1 MRLFYV
7 VGGESAALATRLVY
21 AGLLVSGRRHAIVI
35 LPRLYPQKEVYML
48 TVTEAAQRKI
58 AAVIQARGKPGDGLR
73 IAIVGRSS
81 AGFTYDMQ
89 LVEAGDAEAE
99 DIVVNVGDFS
109 VLIDAESAPHMRDAI
124 IDYVEDLQQSG
135 FRIGNPNPVWTD
147 PQALAIQELLDT
159 QINPAVA
166 SHGGHIELV
175 DVRDNIVYIRFGGG
189 CQGCGMVSV
198 TLNQGVEQ
206 AIREA
211 FPAIREIVDVT
222 DHAAGTSPYYQSSK
236 G

>member
-1 MRLFYV
+1 
-7 VGGESAALATRLVY
+7 
-21 AGLLVSGRRHAIVI
+21 
-35 LPRLYPQKEVYML
+35 ML
-48 TVTEAAQRKI
+48 TVTEAAKRKI
-58 AAVIQARGKPGDGLR
+58 LSIIQAHGKPGDGLR

-89 LVEAGDAEAE
+89 LLEEGDAEA
-99 DIVVNVGDFS
+99 DDVIVNVGDFP
-109 VLIDAESAPHMRDAI
+109 VVIDAESAPHMRDVI
-124 IDYVEDLQQSG
+124 IDYVEELQQSG

-147 PQALAIQELLDT
+147 PKAMAIQELLDT

-175 DVRDNIVYIRFGGG
+175 DVHDDIVYIRFGGG

-206 AIREA
+206 AIHDA
-211 FPAIREIVDVT
+211 FPEIREIVDVT
-222 DHAAGTSPYYQSSK
+222 DHAAGTNPYYQSSK

>member
-1 MRLFYV
+1 
-7 VGGESAALATRLVY
+7 
-21 AGLLVSGRRHAIVI
+21 
-35 LPRLYPQKEVYML
+35 ML
-48 TVTEAAQRKI
+48 TVTEAAKHKI
-58 AAVIQARGKPGDGLR
+58 LSVIQAHGKPGDGLR
-73 IAIVGRSS
+73 ITIVGRSS
-81 AGFTYDMQ
+81 AGFTYNMQ
-89 LVEAGDAEAE
+89 LVEEGDAEAE
-99 DIVVNVGDFS
+99 DIVVDVGDFP
-109 VLIDAESAPHMRDAI
+109 VIIDADSAPYMRDVI
-124 IDYVEDLQQSG
+124 IDYVEELQQSG

-147 PQALAIQELLDT
+147 PQAMAIQELLDA

-175 DVRDNIVYIRFGGG
+175 DVHDNIVYIRFGGG

-211 FPAIREIVDVT
+211 FPEIREIVDVT
-222 DHAAGTSPYYQSSK
+222 DHAAGTNPYYQSSK

>member
-1 MRLFYV
+1 
-7 VGGESAALATRLVY
+7 
-21 AGLLVSGRRHAIVI
+21 
-35 LPRLYPQKEVYML
+35 ML
-48 TVTEAAQRKI
+48 TVTEAAKRKI
-58 AAVIQARGKPGDGLR
+58 LSVIQAHGKSGDGLR
-73 IAIVGRSS
+73 IAIVGRSA

-89 LVEAGDAEAE
+89 LVGEGDAQAE
-99 DIVVNVGDFS
+99 DIVVDVGDFP
-109 VLIDAESAPHMRDAI
+109 VIIDAESAPHMRDVI

-135 FRIGNPNPVWTD
+135 FRIGNPNSVWTD
-147 PQALAIQELLDT
+147 PKAMAVQELLDT

-175 DVRDNIVYIRFGGG
+175 DVHDDIVYIRFGGG

-211 FPAIREIVDVT
+211 FPEIREIVDVT
-222 DHAAGTSPYYQSSK
+222 DHAAGTNPYYQSSK

>member
-1 MRLFYV
+1 
-7 VGGESAALATRLVY
+7 
-21 AGLLVSGRRHAIVI
+21 
-35 LPRLYPQKEVYML
+35 ML
-48 TVTEAAQRKI
+48 TVTEAAKHKI
-58 AAVIQARGKPGDGLR
+58 LSVIQAHGKPGDGLR

-89 LVEAGDAEAE
+89 LVEEGDAEAE
-99 DIVVNVGDFS
+99 DIVVDVGDFA
-109 VLIDAESAPHMRDAI
+109 VIVDPESAPYMRDVV

-135 FRIGNPNPVWTD
+135 FRIGNPNPIWTD
-147 PQALAIQELLDT
+147 PQAMAIQELLDT

-175 DVRDNIVYIRFGGG
+175 DVHDNIVYIRFGGG

-211 FPAIREIVDVT
+211 FPEIREIVDVT
-222 DHAAGTSPYYQSSK
+222 DHAAGTNPYYQSSK

>member
-1 MRLFYV
+1 
-7 VGGESAALATRLVY
+7 
-21 AGLLVSGRRHAIVI
+21 
-35 LPRLYPQKEVYML
+35 ML
-48 TVTEAAQRKI
+48 TVTEAAKRKI
-58 AAVIQARGKPGDGLR
+58 LSVIQAHGKPGDGLR

-89 LVEAGDAEAE
+89 LVEEKEAEAE
-99 DIVVNVGDFS
+99 DIVVNVGDFP
-109 VLIDAESAPHMRDAI
+109 VLIDADSASHMQDVI

-147 PQALAIQELLDT
+147 PKAMAIQELLDT

-166 SHGGHIELV
+166 SHGGHVELV
-175 DVRDNIVYIRFGGG
+175 DVHDDIVYIRFGGG

-211 FPAIREIVDVT
+211 FPEIREIVDVT
-222 DHAAGTSPYYQSSK
+222 DHAAGTNPYYQSSK

>member
-1 MRLFYV
+1 
-7 VGGESAALATRLVY
+7 
-21 AGLLVSGRRHAIVI
+21 
-35 LPRLYPQKEVYML
+35 ML
-48 TVTEAAQRKI
+48 TVTEAAKHKI
-58 AAVIQARGKPGDGLR
+58 LSVIQVHGKPGDGLR

-89 LVEAGDAEAE
+89 LVEEGDAEAE
-99 DIVVNVGDFS
+99 DVIVNVGEFP
-109 VLIDAESAPHMRDAI
+109 VFIDADSAPHMRDVI
-124 IDYVEDLQQSG
+124 VDYVEELQQSG

-147 PQALAIQELLDT
+147 PKAMAIQELLDT

-166 SHGGHIELV
+166 SHGGHVELV
-175 DVRDNIVYIRFGGG
+175 DVHDDIVYIRFGGG

-206 AIREA
+206 AIHEA
-211 FPAIREIVDVT
+211 FPEIREIVDVT
-222 DHAAGTSPYYQSSK
+222 DHAAGTNPYYQSSK

>member
-1 MRLFYV
+1 
-7 VGGESAALATRLVY
+7 
-21 AGLLVSGRRHAIVI
+21 
-35 LPRLYPQKEVYML
+35 ML
-48 TVTEAAQRKI
+48 TVTEAAKRKI
-58 AAVIQARGKPGDGLR
+58 LSVIQAHGKPGDGLR
-73 IAIVGRSS
+73 IAIVGRSA

-89 LVEAGDAEAE
+89 LVEEGDAEAE
-99 DIVVNVGDFS
+99 DIVVDVGDFS
-109 VLIDAESAPHMRDAI
+109 VIVDPDSAPYMRDVV

-135 FRIGNPNPVWTD
+135 FRIGNPNPIWTD
-147 PQALAIQELLDT
+147 PQAMAIQELLDT

-175 DVRDNIVYIRFGGG
+175 DVHDNIVYIRFGGG

-206 AIREA
+206 AIHEA
-211 FPAIREIVDVT
+211 FPEIREIVDVT
-222 DHAAGTSPYYQSSK
+222 DHAAGTNPYYQSSK

>member
-1 MRLFYV
+1 
-7 VGGESAALATRLVY
+7 
-21 AGLLVSGRRHAIVI
+21 
-35 LPRLYPQKEVYML
+35 ML

-58 AAVIQARGKPGDGLR
+58 LSVIQAQGKPGDGLR

-89 LVEAGDAEAE
+89 LVEKKNAEAD
-99 DIVVNVGDFS
+99 DIIVNVGAFP
-109 VLIDAESAPHMRDAI
+109 VIIDAESAPYMRDVI
-124 IDYVEDLQQSG
+124 IDYVEELQQSG
-135 FRIGNPNPVWTD
+135 FRIGNPNPLWSD
-147 PQALAIQELLDT
+147 PQAMAIQELLDT

-175 DVRDNIVYIRFGGG
+175 DVHDNIVYIRFGGG

-211 FPAIREIVDVT
+211 FPEIREIVDVT
-222 DHAAGTSPYYQSSK
+222 DHAAGPNPYYQSSK

>member
-1 MRLFYV
+1 
-7 VGGESAALATRLVY
+7 
-21 AGLLVSGRRHAIVI
+21 
-35 LPRLYPQKEVYML
+35 ML
-48 TVTEAAQRKI
+48 TVTEAAKRKI
-58 AAVIQARGKPGDGLR
+58 LSVIQAQGKPGDGLR
-73 IAIVGRSS
+73 ITIVGRSS
-81 AGFTYDMQ
+81 AGFTYDMH
-89 LVEAGDAEAE
+89 LVEEGDAQAE
-99 DIVVNVGDFS
+99 DIVVDVGEFP
-109 VLIDAESAPHMRDAI
+109 VIIDADSAPHMRDVI

-135 FRIGNPNPVWTD
+135 FRIGNPNSVWTD
-147 PQALAIQELLDT
+147 PKAMAMQELLDT

-175 DVRDNIVYIRFGGG
+175 DVHDDIVYIRFGGG

-211 FPAIREIVDVT
+211 FPEIREIVDVT
-222 DHAAGTSPYYQSSK
+222 DHAAGTNPYYQSSK

>member
-1 MRLFYV
+1 
-7 VGGESAALATRLVY
+7 
-21 AGLLVSGRRHAIVI
+21 
-35 LPRLYPQKEVYML
+35 ML
-48 TVTEAAQRKI
+48 TVTEAAKRKI
-58 AAVIQARGKPGDGLR
+58 LSIIQAHGKPCDGLR

-89 LVEAGDAEAE
+89 LVEEGDTEA
-99 DIVVNVGDFS
+99 DDVIVNVGDFP
-109 VLIDAESAPHMRDAI
+109 VVIDAESAPHMRDVI
-124 IDYVEDLQQSG
+124 IDYVEELQQSG

-147 PQALAIQELLDT
+147 PKAMAIQELLDT

-175 DVRDNIVYIRFGGG
+175 DVHDDIVYIRFGGG

-206 AIREA
+206 AIHDA
-211 FPAIREIVDVT
+211 FPEIREIVDVT
-222 DHAAGTSPYYQSSK
+222 DHAAGTNPYYQSSK

>member
-1 MRLFYV
+1 
-7 VGGESAALATRLVY
+7 
-21 AGLLVSGRRHAIVI
+21 
-35 LPRLYPQKEVYML
+35 ML
-48 TVTEAAQRKI
+48 TVTEAAKRKI
-58 AAVIQARGKPGDGLR
+58 LSVIQAHGKPGDGLR

-89 LVEAGDAEAE
+89 LVEEGEAEAE
-99 DIVVNVGDFS
+99 DIVVDVGDFA
-109 VLIDAESAPHMRDAI
+109 VIVDPESAPYMRDVV

-147 PQALAIQELLDT
+147 PQAMAIQELLDT
-159 QINPAVA
+159 QINPVVA
-166 SHGGHIELV
+166 SHGGRIELM
-175 DVRDNIVYIRFGGG
+175 DMHDNIVYIRFGGG
-189 CQGCGMVSV
+189 CQGCSLVGT

-211 FPAIREIVDVT
+211 FPEIREIVDVT
-222 DHAAGTSPYYQSSK
+222 DHAAGTNPYYQSSK

>member
-1 MRLFYV
+1 MLTIT
-7 VGGESAALATRLVY
+7 ESA
-21 AGLLVSGRRHAIVI
+21 
-35 LPRLYPQKEVYML
+35 K
-48 TVTEAAQRKI
+48 RKI
-58 AAVIQARGKPGDGLR
+58 LSVIQAQGKPGDGLR

-89 LVEAGDAEAE
+89 LIEEGEAEAE
-99 DIVVNVGDFS
+99 DSVVDTGDFP
-109 VLIDAESAPHMRDAI
+109 VIIDSGSASHMQDVI

-135 FRIGNPNPVWTD
+135 FRIGNPNPVWAD
-147 PQALAIQELLDT
+147 PQAVAIQELLDT
-159 QINPAVA
+159 QINPGVA
-166 SHGGHIELV
+166 THGGHVELM
-175 DVRDNIVYIRFGGG
+175 DVQDNVVYIRFGGG

-211 FPAIREIVDVT
+211 FPEIREIVDVT
-222 DHAAGTSPYYQSSK
+222 DHAAGTNPYYQSSK

>member
-1 MRLFYV
+1 
-7 VGGESAALATRLVY
+7 
-21 AGLLVSGRRHAIVI
+21 
-35 LPRLYPQKEVYML
+35 ML

-58 AAVIQARGKPGDGLR
+58 LSVIQAHGKPGDGLR

-89 LVEAGDAEAE
+89 LVEEGDAEAE
-99 DIVVNVGDFS
+99 DVIVHAGDFP
-109 VLIDAESAPHMRDAI
+109 VMIDADSAPHMRDVI
-124 IDYVEDLQQSG
+124 IDYVEELQQSG

-147 PQALAIQELLDT
+147 PKAMAIQELLDT

-166 SHGGHIELV
+166 SHGGHVELV
-175 DVRDNIVYIRFGGG
+175 DVHDNIVYIRFGGG

-206 AIREA
+206 AIHEA
-211 FPAIREIVDVT
+211 FPRSVRLSMSLTMRPAPIPITSRPKANHRRTPRAHTGMCDVCR
-222 DHAAGTSPYYQSSK
+222 ASCS
-236 G
+236 

>member
-1 MRLFYV
+1 
-7 VGGESAALATRLVY
+7 
-21 AGLLVSGRRHAIVI
+21 
-35 LPRLYPQKEVYML
+35 ML
-48 TVTEAAQRKI
+48 TVTEAAKRKI
-58 AAVIQARGKPGDGLR
+58 LSIIQAHGKSGDGLR

-89 LVEAGDAEAE
+89 LLEEGDAEA
-99 DIVVNVGDFS
+99 DDVIVNVGDFP
-109 VLIDAESAPHMRDAI
+109 VVIDAESAPHMRDVI
-124 IDYVEDLQQSG
+124 IDYVEELQQSG

-147 PQALAIQELLDT
+147 PKAMAIQELLDT

-175 DVRDNIVYIRFGGG
+175 DVHDDIVYIRFGGG

-206 AIREA
+206 AIHDA
-211 FPAIREIVDVT
+211 FPEIREIVDVT
-222 DHAAGTSPYYQSSK
+222 DHAAGTNPYYQSSK

>member
-1 MRLFYV
+1 
-7 VGGESAALATRLVY
+7 
-21 AGLLVSGRRHAIVI
+21 
-35 LPRLYPQKEVYML
+35 ML
-48 TVTEAAQRKI
+48 TVTEAAKRKI
-58 AAVIQARGKPGDGLR
+58 LSVIQGHGKPGDGLR

-89 LVEAGDAEAE
+89 LVEEGDAEAE
-99 DIVVNVGDFS
+99 DTVVDVGDFA
-109 VLIDAESAPHMRDAI
+109 VLVDPDSAPYMRDVV

-135 FRIGNPNPVWTD
+135 FRIGNPNPIWTD
-147 PQALAIQELLDT
+147 PQAMAIQELLDT
-159 QINPAVA
+159 QVNPAVA

-175 DVRDNIVYIRFGGG
+175 DVHDNIVYIRFGGG

-211 FPAIREIVDVT
+211 FPEIREIVDVT
-222 DHAAGTSPYYQSSK
+222 DHAAGTNPYYQSSK

>member
-1 MRLFYV
+1 
-7 VGGESAALATRLVY
+7 
-21 AGLLVSGRRHAIVI
+21 
-35 LPRLYPQKEVYML
+35 ML
-48 TVTEAAQRKI
+48 TVTEAAKRKI
-58 AAVIQARGKPGDGLR
+58 LSVIQGHGKPGDGLR

-89 LVEAGDAEAE
+89 LVEEGEAEAE
-99 DIVVNVGDFS
+99 DIVVDVGDFA
-109 VLIDAESAPHMRDAI
+109 VIVDPESAPYMRDVV

-135 FRIGNPNPVWTD
+135 FRIGNPNPIWTD
-147 PQALAIQELLDT
+147 PQAMAIQELLDT

-175 DVRDNIVYIRFGGG
+175 DVHDNIVYIRFGGG

-211 FPAIREIVDVT
+211 FPEIREIVDVT
-222 DHAAGTSPYYQSSK
+222 DHAAGTNPYYQSSK

>member
-1 MRLFYV
+1 MLTIT
-7 VGGESAALATRLVY
+7 ESA
-21 AGLLVSGRRHAIVI
+21 
-35 LPRLYPQKEVYML
+35 K
-48 TVTEAAQRKI
+48 RKI
-58 AAVIQARGKPGDGLR
+58 LSVIQAQGNPGDGLR

-81 AGFTYDMQ
+81 AGFTYDMH
-89 LVEAGDAEAE
+89 LIEEGEAEAE
-99 DIVVNVGDFS
+99 DIVVDTGDFP
-109 VLIDAESAPHMRDAI
+109 VIIDSGSASHMQDVI

-135 FRIGNPNPVWTD
+135 FRIGNPNPVWAD

-159 QINPAVA
+159 QINPGVA
-166 SHGGHIELV
+166 THGGHVELM
-175 DVRDNIVYIRFGGG
+175 DVQDNVVYIRFGGG

-211 FPAIREIVDVT
+211 FPEIREIVDVT
-222 DHAAGTSPYYQSSK
+222 DHAAGTNPYYQSSK

>member
-1 MRLFYV
+1 
-7 VGGESAALATRLVY
+7 
-21 AGLLVSGRRHAIVI
+21 
-35 LPRLYPQKEVYML
+35 ML
-48 TVTEAAQRKI
+48 TVTEAAKRKI
-58 AAVIQARGKPGDGLR
+58 LSVIQAHGKPGDGLR

-89 LVEAGDAEAE
+89 LVEEGEAEAE
-99 DIVVNVGDFS
+99 DVIVNVGDFP
-109 VLIDAESAPHMRDAI
+109 VVIDADSAPHMRHVI
-124 IDYVEDLQQSG
+124 VDYVEELQQSG

-147 PQALAIQELLDT
+147 PKAMAIQELLDT
-159 QINPAVA
+159 QVNPAVA

-175 DVRDNIVYIRFGGG
+175 DVHDNIVYIRFGGG

-206 AIREA
+206 AIHEA
-211 FPAIREIVDVT
+211 FPEIREIVDVT
-222 DHAAGTSPYYQSSK
+222 DHAAGTNPYYQSSK

>member
-1 MRLFYV
+1 
-7 VGGESAALATRLVY
+7 
-21 AGLLVSGRRHAIVI
+21 
-35 LPRLYPQKEVYML
+35 ML
-48 TVTEAAQRKI
+48 TVTESAKRKI
-58 AAVIQARGKPGDGLR
+58 LSVIQAQGKPGDGLR

-81 AGFTYDMQ
+81 AGFTYD
-89 LVEAGDAEAE
+89 LHLIEEGEAEAE
-99 DIVVNVGDFS
+99 DIVVDTGDFP
-109 VLIDAESAPHMRDAI
+109 VIIDSDSASHMQDVI

-135 FRIGNPNPVWTD
+135 FRIGNPNPVWAD

-159 QINPAVA
+159 QINPGVA
-166 SHGGHIELV
+166 THGGHVELM
-175 DVRDNIVYIRFGGG
+175 DVQDNMVYIRFGGG

-211 FPAIREIVDVT
+211 FPEIREIVDVT
-222 DHAAGTSPYYQSSK
+222 DHAAGTNPYYQSSK

>member
-1 MRLFYV
+1 
-7 VGGESAALATRLVY
+7 
-21 AGLLVSGRRHAIVI
+21 
-35 LPRLYPQKEVYML
+35 ML
-48 TVTEAAQRKI
+48 TVTEAAKRKI
-58 AAVIQARGKPGDGLR
+58 LSIIQAHGKSGDGLR

-89 LVEAGDAEAE
+89 LVEEGDAEA
-99 DIVVNVGDFS
+99 DDVIVNVGDFP
-109 VLIDAESAPHMRDAI
+109 VVIDAESAPHMRDVI
-124 IDYVEDLQQSG
+124 IDYVEELQQSG

-147 PQALAIQELLDT
+147 PKAMAIQELLDT

-175 DVRDNIVYIRFGGG
+175 DVHDDIVYIRFGGG

-206 AIREA
+206 AIHEA
-211 FPAIREIVDVT
+211 FPEIREIVDVT
-222 DHAAGTSPYYQSSK
+222 DHAAGTNPYYQSSK

>member
-1 MRLFYV
+1 
-7 VGGESAALATRLVY
+7 
-21 AGLLVSGRRHAIVI
+21 
-35 LPRLYPQKEVYML
+35 ML
-48 TVTEAAQRKI
+48 TVTEAAKRKI
-58 AAVIQARGKPGDGLR
+58 LSVIQAHGKPGDGLR
-73 IAIVGRSS
+73 IAIVGRSA

-89 LVEAGDAEAE
+89 LVEEGDAEAE
-99 DIVVNVGDFS
+99 DIVVDVGDFS
-109 VLIDAESAPHMRDAI
+109 VIVDPDSAPYMRDVV

-135 FRIGNPNPVWTD
+135 FRIGNPNPIWTD
-147 PQALAIQELLDT
+147 PQAMAIQELLDT

-175 DVRDNIVYIRFGGG
+175 DVHDNIVYIRFGGG

-211 FPAIREIVDVT
+211 FPEIREIVDVT
-222 DHAAGTSPYYQSSK
+222 DHAAGTNPYYQSSK